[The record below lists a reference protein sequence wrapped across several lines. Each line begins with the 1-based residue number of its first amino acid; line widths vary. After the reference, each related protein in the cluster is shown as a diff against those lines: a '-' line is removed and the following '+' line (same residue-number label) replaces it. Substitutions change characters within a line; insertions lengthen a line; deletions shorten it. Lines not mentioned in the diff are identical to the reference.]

1 LKNGFLY
8 NKIVTKDATPSPLR
22 WGSRHWQLIRRNFFI
37 YCIFSLDPRYPLRY
51 FWEGVRGS
59 YFIHYSKSP
68 LLLKKNLQTLVAFS
82 FLIILFSCK
91 STKVTKQPVVNIPE
105 EIEKLKVEPAP
116 ETIANFL
123 SEYLNLKYKEIS
135 FKKYIYVSVKHQ
147 RLYLIVN
154 DSTIRKYSIS
164 TAKKGI
170 GNKMGSNKTPH
181 GLHSIKR
188 KIGSDVPFGGILE
201 SRVYT
206 GKKAQILTQKKNA
219 KRDYVTTRIMWLQG
233 EEPGINKGRNMDS
246 YNRYIYIHG
255 TPEEGFI
262 GEPASHGCIRM
273 KNKDVIELYS
283 LVDEGTPI
291 LILKY

>member
-1 LKNGFLY
+1 MFKLNYKIGF
-8 NKIVTKDATPSPLR
+8 V
-22 WGSRHWQLIRRNFFI
+22 FI
-37 YCIFSLDPRYPLRY
+37 TAAL
-51 FWEGVRGS
+51 
-59 YFIHYSKSP
+59 
-68 LLLKKNLQTLVAFS
+68 
-82 FLIILFSCK
+82 LFSCK
-91 STKVTKQPVVNIPE
+91 SSKEISSPIVVEIPE
-105 EIEKLKVEPAP
+105 EIEKPKTEPSN
-116 ETIANFL
+116 ETMASFL
-123 SEYLNLKYKEIS
+123 SEYLNLKYKDRS
-135 FKKYIYVSVKHQ
+135 FKKYMYVSVKYQ

-170 GNKMGSNKTPH
+170 GSKANSYKTPP
-181 GLHSIKR
+181 GLHTIKR
-188 KIGSDVPFGGILE
+188 KIGSNVPFGGILE

-206 GKKAQILTQKKNA
+206 GKKAPILTQRKNA
-219 KRDYVTTRIMWLQG
+219 LKDYVTTRIMWLQG